1 MQVRMQRNK
10 LAPLATK
17 NKQNIENDDNKGI
30 VGNRAELF
38 NSL

>member
-10 LAPLATK
+10 LAPLSTK

-30 VGNRAELF
+30 VGNKAELF